1 MTVPW
6 GCQHRKSS
14 ETCVTWG
21 IMLIGYCN
29 GRNSTQ
35 SVRSSI
41 YEYIEEN
48 GRTYHAYNSGSEC
61 EVVVLGFGVD
71 ADGSRVYVAE

>member
-1 MTVPW
+1 
-6 GCQHRKSS
+6 
-14 ETCVTWG
+14 
-21 IMLIGYCN
+21 MLIGCCD

-41 YEYIEEN
+41 YEYLEEN
-48 GRTYHAYNSGSEC
+48 GRTYHAYNSGSEY

-71 ADGSRVYVAE
+71 TDGNRVYVAE